1 MKRTMSEE
9 IKNTTETAVEA
20 PVVHDAELHAV
31 ISGAFPDV
39 VMVASPQ
46 IATYAVKPA
55 HLHAFALF
63 LRDDARCGFDFPL
76 LVTGV
81 DRAPENRMEVFYHLL
96 RTRDGRKVVIKID
109 LDRVNPVLPSLAMIY
124 RSFDWHEREQMELL
138 GITFEGHPDPRKL
151 LLDDTYTGYPLRK
164 EYEDE
169 AHEYIKRPY

>member
-9 IKNTTETAVEA
+9 IKNTTENAAEA
-20 PVVHDAELHAV
+20 PIIHDAELHA
-31 ISGAFPDV
+31 IIGEAFPDA

-46 IATYAVKPA
+46 IATYAVKPER
-55 HLHAFALF
+55 LQSFALF
-63 LRDDARCGFDFPL
+63 LRDDLRCGYDFPL
-76 LVTGV
+76 LCTGV

-96 RTRDGRKVVIKID
+96 RSRDGRKVVIKID
-109 LDRVNPVLPSLAMIY
+109 LDRAEPKLPTLANIY